1 MTSLYFKYSSLDVN
15 DEDKLKKTLRTHG
28 IYIFFSPTIADL
40 FVAYDYRGLTS
51 VTNYF
56 FKVCKTIKI
65 IVDTMQ
71 EEDERLNLPAIGDEM
86 IR

>member
-1 MTSLYFKYSSLDVN
+1 MKFIS
-15 DEDKLKKTLRTHG
+15 
-28 IYIFFSPTIADL
+28 FFSPTIADL
-40 FVAYDYRGLTS
+40 FVAYAYRGLTS
-51 VTNYF
+51 VTNNF

-65 IVDTMQ
+65 IVDIMQ